1 MNAYGSAG
9 GWWVGVISHSEPEA
23 ARVGPFCGYKGA
35 RKRERASGVGGAVL

>member
-1 MNAYGSAG
+1 MALLVAG
-9 GWWVGVISHSEPEA
+9 GLKLFRPHSEPEA